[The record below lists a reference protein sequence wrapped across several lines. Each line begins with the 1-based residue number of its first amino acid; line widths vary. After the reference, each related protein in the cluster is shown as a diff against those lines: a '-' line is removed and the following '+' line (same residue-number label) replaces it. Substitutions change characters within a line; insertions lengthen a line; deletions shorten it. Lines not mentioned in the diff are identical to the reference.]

1 MSLQLILPLR
11 MKKGRPVSRID
22 LGSYIQTVDRL
33 DPLKVYGR
41 IVEITGL
48 TIKATG
54 LDVSIGESCK
64 IYSEKADPVDA
75 EVVGFKEG
83 KVILMATGEVAGI
96 RHGSR
101 VMPLGKNISVK
112 VSDGLIGR
120 IIDATGNPIDNKGP
134 IEGTDCP
141 LYSLSPNP
149 LTKKIISAPLDIG
162 IRSINGLLTC
172 GKGQRLGI
180 MAGSGVG
187 KSVLLGMIAKYSEA
201 AINVIALI
209 GERSR
214 EVGEFIE
221 RNLGEEGLRKSIIV
235 VSTSDQAPLAKVRG
249 AFTATAI
256 AEYFRNAGKDV
267 LLLMDSLTRVAMAQR
282 EIGLAV
288 GEPPT
293 TRGYTP
299 SVFALLPKLLERVGT
314 SDNSGSITGLYTVLV
329 EGDDMLEPVADMSR
343 SLLDGHI
350 VLSRELA
357 MENHYPSIDV
367 LQSISRVMPNIIEE
381 KHREYASKFVDTL
394 STYKKFE
401 DMINLGAYKHG
412 TNFKVDFAIKL
423 IERIR
428 SFLKQD
434 MHNPIEYADSLQG
447 LYCIFDEVSNEST

>member
-1 MSLQLILPLR
+1 MQPIR
-11 MKKGRPVSRID
+11 MKTGRSVSRID
-22 LGSYIQTVDRL
+22 LESYIQTVDRL

-221 RNLGEEGLRKSIIV
+221 RNLGEEGLRKSIVV

-256 AEYFRNAGKDV
+256 AEYFRDAGKDV

-314 SDNSGSITGLYTVLV
+314 ADNSGSITGLYTVLV

-447 LYCIFDEVSNEST
+447 LYCIFDEITNEST

>member
-1 MSLQLILPLR
+1 M
-11 MKKGRPVSRID
+11 SRID
-22 LGSYIQTVDRL
+22 LGSYIQTVNRL

-54 LDVSIGESCK
+54 LDVSIGEACK
-64 IYSEKADPVDA
+64 IYSDKADPVDA

-112 VSDGLIGR
+112 VSDSLIGR
-120 IIDATGNPIDNKGP
+120 VIDATGNPLDGKGP

-141 LYSLSPNP
+141 LYSLAPNP
-149 LTKKIISAPLDIG
+149 LTKKLISEPLDIG

-172 GKGQRLGI
+172 GKGQRIGI

-201 AINVIALI
+201 EVNVIALI

-221 RNLGEEGLRKSIIV
+221 RNLGEEGLKKSIV
-235 VSTSDQAPLAKVRG
+235 VVTTSDQAPLAKVRG

-256 AEYFRNAGKDV
+256 AEYFRSAGKDV

-314 SDNSGSITGLYTVLV
+314 SNNSGSITGLYTVLV

-343 SLLDGHI
+343 SILDGHI

-401 DMINLGAYKHG
+401 DMINLGAYKQG
-412 TNFKVDFAIKL
+412 SNFKVDFAIRL
-423 IERIR
+423 IERIK
-428 SFLKQD
+428 SYLKQD
-434 MHNPIEYADSLQG
+434 MHNLIDYSDSLQG
-447 LYCIFDEVSNEST
+447 LYCIFDEVASEST

>member
-1 MSLQLILPLR
+1 M
-11 MKKGRPVSRID
+11 MNID
-22 LGSYIQTVDRL
+22 LAPYINAVNGSDH
-33 DPLKVYGR
+33 LKVYGR

-48 TIKATG
+48 TIRATG
-54 LDVSIGESCK
+54 LDVSIGEACK
-64 IYSEKADPVDA
+64 IYSDSASPIDA

-83 KVILMATGEVAGI
+83 KVILMATGEVSGI

-101 VMPLGKNISVK
+101 VLPLGKNITVR
-112 VSDGLIGR
+112 VSNALIGR
-120 IIDATGNPIDNKGP
+120 VIDAAGNPIDNHGP
-134 IEGTDCP
+134 IDGID
-141 LYSLSPNP
+141 YSLFSHSPNP
-149 LTKKIISAPLDIG
+149 LTRQRIFEPLDIG
-162 IRSINGLLTC
+162 IRAINGLLTC
-172 GKGQRLGI
+172 GKGQRIGI

-201 AINVIALI
+201 DINIIALI

-214 EVGEFIE
+214 EVREFVE
-221 RNLGEEGLRKSIIV
+221 KNLGEDGLKKSIIV

-256 AEYFRNAGKDV
+256 AEYFRERGKNV

-314 SDNSGSITGLYTVLV
+314 SENEGSITGLYTVLV

-343 SLLDGHI
+343 SILDGHI
-350 VLSRELA
+350 VLSRELS

-367 LQSISRVMPNIIEE
+367 LQSISRVMPHVID
-381 KHREYASKFVDTL
+381 KRHREYAARFIEVL
-394 STYKKFE
+394 STYRKFE
-401 DMINLGAYKHG
+401 DMINLGAYKQG
-412 TNFKVDFAIKL
+412 SNFKVDYAIKIIDRL
-423 IERIR
+423 R
-428 SFLKQD
+428 SYLRQD
-434 MHNPIEYADSLQG
+434 MNDLVDYTDSMQG
-447 LYCIFDEVSNEST
+447 LYSIFDEMEKGNA

>member
-1 MSLQLILPLR
+1 M
-11 MKKGRPVSRID
+11 SRID
-22 LGSYIQTVDRL
+22 LEPYIKTVDRL
-33 DPLKVYGR
+33 DHLKVYGR
-41 IVEITGL
+41 IVEITGM

-64 IYSEKADPVDA
+64 IYSEKAEPVDA

-83 KVILMATGEVAGI
+83 KVILMATGEVSGI
-96 RHGSR
+96 RYGSK

-112 VSDGLIGR
+112 VSDSLIGR
-120 IIDATGNPIDNKGP
+120 IIDATGNPIDGKGP
-134 IEGTDCP
+134 IEGTECP
-141 LYSLSPNP
+141 LYSLSANP
-149 LTKKIISAPLDIG
+149 LTKKIISEPLDIG

-172 GKGQRLGI
+172 GKGQRIGI

-187 KSVLLGMIAKYSEA
+187 KSVLLGMVAKYSEA
-201 AINVIALI
+201 AVNVIALI

-221 RNLGEEGLRKSIIV
+221 RNLGEEGLSKSIVV
-235 VSTSDQAPLAKVRG
+235 VSTSEQAPLAKVRG

-256 AEYFRNAGKDV
+256 AEYFRNSGRDV

-299 SVFALLPKLLERVGT
+299 SVFSLLPKLLERVGT
-314 SDNSGSITGLYTVLV
+314 SENSGSITGLYTVLV

-343 SLLDGHI
+343 SILDGHI

-357 MENHYPSIDV
+357 MENQYPSIDI

-381 KHREYASKFVDTL
+381 KHKEYASKFVDTL

-401 DMINLGAYKHG
+401 DMINLGAYKQG
-412 TNFKVDFAIKL
+412 SNFKVDFAIKL
-423 IERIR
+423 IERIK
-428 SFLKQD
+428 SYLKQD
-434 MHNPIEYADSLQG
+434 MHNLIDYADSLQG
-447 LYCIFDEVSNEST
+447 LYCIFDEGVNEST

>member
-1 MSLQLILPLR
+1 MSQQLIQLLS
-11 MKKGRPVSRID
+11 MKTGRAVSRID
-22 LGSYIQTVDRL
+22 LGSYIQTVDRF

-54 LDVSIGESCK
+54 LDVSIGEACK

-221 RNLGEEGLRKSIIV
+221 RNLGEEGLRKSIVV

-256 AEYFRNAGKDV
+256 AEYFRDAGKDV

-357 MENHYPSIDV
+357 MENHYPSIDI

>member
-1 MSLQLILPLR
+1 
-11 MKKGRPVSRID
+11 MKTGRAVSRID

-221 RNLGEEGLRKSIIV
+221 RNLGEEGLRKSIVV

-357 MENHYPSIDV
+357 MENHYPSIDI

-412 TNFKVDFAIKL
+412 TNFKVDFAIRL

-434 MHNPIEYADSLQG
+434 MHNPIDYADSLQG

>member
-1 MSLQLILPLR
+1 MSQRLIQLLR
-11 MKKGRPVSRID
+11 MKTGRAVSRID
-22 LGSYIQTVDRL
+22 LGSYIQTVDRF

-54 LDVSIGESCK
+54 LDVSIGEACK
-64 IYSEKADPVDA
+64 IYSEKADPVNA

-120 IIDATGNPIDNKGP
+120 IIDSTGNPIDNKGP

-221 RNLGEEGLRKSIIV
+221 RNLGEEGLRKSIVV

-256 AEYFRNAGKDV
+256 AEYFRDAGKDV

-357 MENHYPSIDV
+357 MENHYPSIDI

>member
-1 MSLQLILPLR
+1 M
-11 MKKGRPVSRID
+11 SRID
-22 LGSYIQTVDRL
+22 LGSYIQTVDGL

-221 RNLGEEGLRKSIIV
+221 RNLGEEGLRKSIVV

-256 AEYFRNAGKDV
+256 AEYFRDAGKDV

-314 SDNSGSITGLYTVLV
+314 ADNSGSITGLYTVLV

-447 LYCIFDEVSNEST
+447 LYCIFDEITNEST

>member
-1 MSLQLILPLR
+1 M
-11 MKKGRPVSRID
+11 SRID
-22 LGSYIQTVDRL
+22 LGSYIQKIDKL

-83 KVILMATGEVAGI
+83 KVILMATGQVAGI

-112 VSDGLIGR
+112 VSNGLIGR
-120 IIDATGNPIDNKGP
+120 IIDATGNPLDGKGP

-141 LYSLSPNP
+141 LYALSPNP
-149 LTKKIISAPLDIG
+149 LTKKIISEPLDIG

-172 GKGQRLGI
+172 GKGQRIGI

-187 KSVLLGMIAKYSEA
+187 KSVLLGMISKYSEA
-201 AINVIALI
+201 EVNVIALI

-214 EVGEFIE
+214 EVGEFVE
-221 RNLGEEGLRKSIIV
+221 RNLGKEGLKKSIVV

-256 AEYFRNAGKDV
+256 AEYFRDAGKDV

-314 SDNSGSITGLYTVLV
+314 SNNAGSITGLYTVLV

-343 SLLDGHI
+343 SILDGHI

-357 MENHYPSIDV
+357 MENQYPSIDV

-381 KHREYASKFVDTL
+381 KHKEYASKFVDTL

-412 TNFKVDFAIKL
+412 SNFKVDFAIKL
-423 IERIR
+423 IERIK
-428 SFLKQD
+428 SYLKQD
-434 MHNPIEYADSLQG
+434 MHNPIDYADSLQG
-447 LYCIFDEVSNEST
+447 LYCIFDEVTNEIT

>member
-1 MSLQLILPLR
+1 MST
-11 MKKGRPVSRID
+11 ID
-22 LGSYIQTVDRL
+22 LSPYKRAVDNAEHM
-33 DPLKVYGR
+33 KVYGR

-54 LDVSIGESCK
+54 LDVSIGEACK
-64 IYSEKADPVDA
+64 IYSDNADPLDA

-83 KVILMATGEVAGI
+83 KIILMATGEVSGI

-101 VMPLGKNISVK
+101 VLPLGKNILVK
-112 VSDGLIGR
+112 VGESLIGR
-120 IIDATGNPIDNKGP
+120 VIDSAGNPIDGKGP
-134 IEGTDCP
+134 VEGKD
-141 LYSLSPNP
+141 YSLFAMSPNP
-149 LTKKIISAPLDIG
+149 LMRQSITEPLDIG
-162 IRSINGLLTC
+162 IRVMNGLLTC
-172 GKGQRLGI
+172 GKGQRMGI

-187 KSVLLGMIAKYSEA
+187 KSVLLSMIAKYSEA
-201 AINVIALI
+201 EVNVIALI

-214 EVGEFIE
+214 EVREFVE
-221 RNLGEEGLRKSIIV
+221 KNLGEEGLKKSIIV
-235 VSTSDQAPLAKVRG
+235 VSTSEQAPLAKVRG

-256 AEYFRNAGKDV
+256 AEYFRGQGKNV

-314 SDNSGSITGLYTVLV
+314 SENEGSITGLYTVLV

-343 SLLDGHI
+343 SVLDGHI
-350 VLSRELA
+350 VLSRDLA

-367 LQSISRVMPNIIEE
+367 LQSVSRVMPHVIDER
-381 KHREYASKFVDTL
+381 HRQYAGKFVDAL

-401 DMINLGAYKHG
+401 DMINLGAYKQG
-412 TNFKVDFAIKL
+412 ANFKVDQAISIVEKL
-423 IERIR
+423 KNYM
-428 SFLKQD
+428 KQD
-434 MHNPIEYADSLQG
+434 MNELIDYPDSIQG
-447 LYCIFDEVSNEST
+447 LYSIFDAPVKSDA

>member
-1 MSLQLILPLR
+1 M
-11 MKKGRPVSRID
+11 SRID
-22 LGSYIQTVDRL
+22 LGSYIQTVDGL

-64 IYSEKADPVDA
+64 IYSEKAVPVDA

-83 KVILMATGEVAGI
+83 KVILMATGEVSGI

-120 IIDATGNPIDNKGP
+120 IIDATGNPLDNKGP

-149 LTKKIISAPLDIG
+149 LTKKLISKPLDIG

-172 GKGQRLGI
+172 GKGQRIGI

-201 AINVIALI
+201 PVNVIALI

-221 RNLGEEGLRKSIIV
+221 RNLGEEGLRKSIVV

-256 AEYFRNAGKDV
+256 AEYFRNAGRDV

-314 SDNSGSITGLYTVLV
+314 SHNSGSITGLYTVLV

-343 SLLDGHI
+343 SILDGHI

-357 MENHYPSIDV
+357 MENQYPSIDV

-381 KHREYASKFVDTL
+381 KHREYASRFLDML

-412 TNFKVDFAIKL
+412 SNIKVDYAIKL
-423 IERIR
+423 IERIK
-428 SFLKQD
+428 SYLKQD
-434 MHNPIEYADSLQG
+434 MHNPIDYADSLQG
-447 LYCIFDEVSNEST
+447 LYCIFDEVTTESA

>member
-1 MSLQLILPLR
+1 MN
-11 MKKGRPVSRID
+11 RID
-22 LGSYIQTVDRL
+22 LGSYIQTVDGL

-221 RNLGEEGLRKSIIV
+221 RNLGEEGLRKSIVV

-256 AEYFRNAGKDV
+256 AEYFRDAGKDV

-314 SDNSGSITGLYTVLV
+314 ADNSGSITGLYTVLV

-447 LYCIFDEVSNEST
+447 LYCIFDEITNEST